1 MGNAVTRTNSLPL
14 PTANVIYSPPNEVL
28 FIENGQSSEVGETI
42 AGSLVVFYD
51 KNADD
56 ARTRVVAI
64 RIDWAEWVLKP
75 FVDSILK
82 RHGVEPESSP
92 EFDNRMIRR
101 FRKATIP
108 GIADPVEIEM
118 EPVPLPNV
126 AYNPQSQVLL
136 IESGEPSAGREEM
149 GRGVL
154 VFYDK
159 DTDDARTTA
168 VAIRIDSAEWV
179 LKPFVDA
186 ILAKHGITP
195 GQRTVAE
202 EAKT

>member
-1 MGNAVTRTNSLPL
+1 MGHPVKRTDSLPL
-14 PTANVIYSPPNEVL
+14 PTANVIYNPPNEVL
-28 FIENGQSSEVGETI
+28 FMENGEPSVVGETI

-51 KNADD
+51 KDAED

-75 FVDSILK
+75 FVDTILTG
-82 RHGVEPESSP
+82 HGVEPESAP
-92 EFDNRMIRR
+92 ELDNRMIRR
-101 FRKATIP
+101 FRKTTIP
-108 GIADPVEIEM
+108 GIVDPVEVEM

-136 IESGEPSAGREEM
+136 IESGEPSAGSAEM
-149 GRGVL
+149 ARGVL
-154 VFYDK
+154 VFYDN

-168 VAIRIDSAEWV
+168 VAIRIDRAEHV

-186 ILAKHGITP
+186 IFAKYGIKPDQAPVGTE
-195 GQRTVAE
+195 T
-202 EAKT
+202 KT

>member
-1 MGNAVTRTNSLPL
+1 MGNAVTRTDSLPL

-92 EFDNRMIRR
+92 ELDNRMIRR

-108 GIADPVEIEM
+108 GIADPVQVEV

-149 GRGVL
+149 ARGVL

>member
-1 MGNAVTRTNSLPL
+1 MGHPVKRTGSLPL
-14 PTANVIYSPPNEVL
+14 PKANVIYSSPNQVL
-28 FIENGQSSEVGETI
+28 FLENGEPGVVGETI

-51 KNADD
+51 KDADD

-75 FVDSILK
+75 FVDTVLIG
-82 RHGVEPESSP
+82 HGLEPESSS
-92 EFDNRMIRR
+92 ELDNRMIRR
-101 FRKATIP
+101 FRKTTIP
-108 GIADPVEIEM
+108 GIADPVEVEM

-136 IESGEPSAGREEM
+136 IESGEPSAGEGKMARE
-149 GRGVL
+149 VL

-168 VAIRIDSAEWV
+168 VAIRIDRAEWV

-186 ILAKHGITP
+186 VLAKHGIKP
-195 GQRTVAE
+195 DPAVSA
-202 EAKT
+202 ANA

>member
-28 FIENGQSSEVGETI
+28 FIENGQSSGVGETI

-51 KNADD
+51 KDADD

-92 EFDNRMIRR
+92 ELDNRMIRR

-149 GRGVL
+149 ARGVL

-159 DTDDARTTA
+159 DRDDARTTA
-168 VAIRIDSAEWV
+168 VAIRIDSAERV

-186 ILAKHGITP
+186 ILTKHGITP

>member
-1 MGNAVTRTNSLPL
+1 MGNAVTRTDSLPL
-14 PTANVIYSPPNEVL
+14 PRANVIYSPPNEVL

-51 KNADD
+51 KDADD

-92 EFDNRMIRR
+92 ELDHRMIRR

-108 GIADPVEIEM
+108 GIADPVQVEV

-149 GRGVL
+149 ARGVL
-154 VFYDK
+154 VLYDK
-159 DTDDARTTA
+159 DTDYARTTA

>member
-1 MGNAVTRTNSLPL
+1 MGHPVKRTDSPPL
-14 PTANVIYSPPNEVL
+14 PTANVIYSSPNEVL
-28 FIENGQSSEVGETI
+28 FIENGEPSVVGETI

-51 KNADD
+51 KDADD

-75 FVDSILK
+75 FVDAVLTG
-82 RHGVEPESSP
+82 HGVEPESAP
-92 EFDNRMIRR
+92 DLDNRMIRR
-101 FRKATIP
+101 FRKTTIP

-136 IESGEPSAGREEM
+136 IESGEPSAGSAEM
-149 GRGVL
+149 ARGVL
-154 VFYDK
+154 VSYDN
-159 DTDDARTTA
+159 DADDSRTTA
-168 VAIRIDSAEWV
+168 VAIRIDRAEWV

-186 ILAKHGITP
+186 ILATHGITP

>member
-28 FIENGQSSEVGETI
+28 FIENGQSSGVGETI

-51 KNADD
+51 KDADD
-56 ARTRVVAI
+56 ARTRVIAI

-75 FVDSILK
+75 FVDPILK

-92 EFDNRMIRR
+92 ELDNRMIRR

-108 GIADPVEIEM
+108 GIADPVQVEV

-149 GRGVL
+149 ARGVL

-195 GQRTVAE
+195 GQRTVVE